1 MPNDEWRSPNKTA
14 AGFVLRRLFVIRDSC
29 FGILIMHE
37 LSIASSLVEKLLEFS
52 AQNPERAVIEVRL
65 EVGELSHIDPEQ
77 LRFCYESI
85 AKETPLEGSMLT
97 IAIVPAIVSCPH
109 CNYRGRP
116 DYWDD
121 ALAIAPVMT
130 MRCPHCGKAVDAD
143 QGHECA
149 IKSVRLL
156 ETHSASTT

>member
-1 MPNDEWRSPNKTA
+1 
-14 AGFVLRRLFVIRDSC
+14 
-29 FGILIMHE
+29 MHE
-37 LSIASSLVEKLLEFS
+37 LSIASGLVQKLLEFS
-52 AQNPERAVIEVRL
+52 AQNPERAILEVRL
-65 EVGELSHIDPEQ
+65 EIGELSHIDPQQ

-85 AKETPLEGSMLT
+85 AKETPLEGSLLT
-97 IAIVPAIVSCPH
+97 IATVPAIVSCPH
-109 CNYRGRP
+109 CTYRGRP

-130 MRCPHCGKAVDAD
+130 MRCPQCGKAVDAD

-156 ETHSASTT
+156 ETHTAPSV